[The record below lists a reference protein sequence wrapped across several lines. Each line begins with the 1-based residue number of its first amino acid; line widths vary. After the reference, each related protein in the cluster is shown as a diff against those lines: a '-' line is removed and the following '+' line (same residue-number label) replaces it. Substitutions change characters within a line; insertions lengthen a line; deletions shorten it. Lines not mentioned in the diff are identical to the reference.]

1 MYILWPEQLAYIE
14 MDGVKRVKC
23 WPLGLAPTK
32 IIERNA
38 YLPKEMLPSQFS
50 WKKSHFEEMPEHEI
64 IFAAKA
70 KSNKMRNRDSI
81 LSRAEVGRAA
91 AAASK
96 PTHNDRLPTTSQ
108 TTTTV
113 RERCDAF
120 FPQKLQE
127 SRDYYL
133 TFVILGKF
141 RTFSYHCLQKS
152 YKDS

>member
-1 MYILWPEQLAYIE
+1 
-14 MDGVKRVKC
+14 
-23 WPLGLAPTK
+23 
-32 IIERNA
+32 
-38 YLPKEMLPSQFS
+38 
-50 WKKSHFEEMPEHEI
+50 MPEHEI